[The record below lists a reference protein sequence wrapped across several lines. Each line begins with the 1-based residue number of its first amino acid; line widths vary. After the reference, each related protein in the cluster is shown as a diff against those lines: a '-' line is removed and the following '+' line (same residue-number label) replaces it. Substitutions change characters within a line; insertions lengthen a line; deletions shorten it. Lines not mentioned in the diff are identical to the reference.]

1 MGNLVISLRDLG
13 IERKPGTKMG
23 KTTTHFD
30 IPDGQSF
37 YFLREDVPQK
47 VWLDRL
53 HLAGSRVLVFVHGFA
68 DDAEKV
74 IQRHLA
80 IKRQLLSGITLVSF
94 DWPAGNIIDPYI
106 ADKANATLSAPKL
119 MTDCLNVL
127 VAGKLF
133 DAGNIHLFAH
143 SMGGYVTETAFQG
156 QSSIKINHVVMAAAD
171 VDQSNYGR
179 NSTSLKNF
187 LGKCTD
193 LTAYWSTDD
202 AALHDSERMNKYT
215 PLGLKGY
222 PDPDTPAGC
231 SGVQCTTYYNKYVK
245 YDGQEDTFSHI
256 WYIRYEPTLPAH
268 NDFFDDMN
276 SRLPAPPLPTPAPPL
291 PSRALGFV
299 LRRPT

>member
-1 MGNLVISLRDLG
+1 MGNFLISLRDFG
-13 IERKPGTKMG
+13 IDGKPGTKMG
-23 KTTTHFD
+23 KATTHFD
-30 IPDGQSF
+30 IPDGQNL

-53 HLAGSRVLVFVHGFA
+53 RLAGSRVLVFVHGFA

-94 DWPAGNIIDPYI
+94 DWPAGNDIDPYKT
-106 ADKANATLSAPKL
+106 DKANATLSAPKL
-119 MTDCLNVL
+119 MTDCLNIL

-202 AALHDSERMNKYT
+202 AALLELERMKQVRASRT
-215 PLGLKGY
+215 EGL
-222 PDPDTPAGC
+222 
-231 SGVQCTTYYNKYVK
+231 SGPGNP
-245 YDGQEDTFSHI
+245 
-256 WYIRYEPTLPAH
+256 R
-268 NDFFDDMN
+268 
-276 SRLPAPPLPTPAPPL
+276 RL
-291 PSRALGFV
+291 F
-299 LRRPT
+299 RRPMHDVTTTST